1 MKSKILSLVFF
12 CFVAAGFAQNVTVQG
27 TVNEGT
33 DMPLPGV
40 SILIKGTS
48 TGTATDFD
56 GNFVLEDV
64 PISSVLVFSYVGFQD
79 YEVVIENDAPLTIT
93 LQEDAEALDEVVL
106 IGYGTQAK
114 KEITGAV
121 SVVGSE
127 TIEKLNPVRVEQA
140 LQGQVSGVSI
150 TAQSGSPGSA
160 SNIRIRGV
168 TTNGNNNPLIL
179 VDGNVIED
187 LSVINPN
194 DIESMN
200 VLKDA
205 TAGIYGVRAA
215 NGVILITTKSGAK
228 SSPLRFELDTYAGV
242 QETSRKIPV
251 LNATEYGVIVN
262 EAFAAGGST
271 PPFLD
276 FTELGEGTDWQ
287 DEIFQTAPIA
297 NVNFAVNK
305 GWEDSKLS
313 VGTSYLTQDGIVGG
327 SDANF
332 SRFTGR
338 VNYNL
343 DFFKNFKLNTSWIYT
358 NTNRKNL
365 LENTLGS
372 VLFNALNMA
381 PNLPVY
387 DENGDYTLAEGLGNE
402 VINPQAQI
410 DNTHNKTYVDKISGA
425 IGLNYSFLE
434 HFSAESRFQFNYSE
448 VSGKVFSP
456 EVYYGSGKVFNV
468 TRNLVNEYHNIYR
481 DYTWD
486 TFLTYKNSWA
496 ESHNLTALLGMSVRQ
511 ESGKLSGLT
520 GYDIPDNDP
529 ANASIE
535 NASDVE
541 DNYRN
546 GGDTFDTRLLSY
558 FTRAQY
564 DYKGK
569 YLVSV
574 VLRRDA
580 STRFGPENRVG
591 YFPSIS
597 TGWVVSDES
606 FMENTSWMNFLKLRV
621 SYGIVGNDRIPDYGY
636 VSLLNGEGT
645 YVLNDEL
652 IFGKAEG
659 ALANPEIRWEK
670 QKTFDIGVD
679 FKFLDNKFDVTMD
692 YFNKRTDDLLLVP
705 QVSGM
710 LGASAPGSRPPIV
723 NAGSV
728 ENKGF
733 EFAIT
738 YSDDVSD
745 DFRWNISYNVTYL
758 QNNVLSVA
766 EENGFVT
773 GGSFGVGQDP
783 PARMEVGQPIGYFYG
798 LKTDGLFQNQA
809 EVDAHADQANAAPG
823 DLRYVDQLTV
833 DTNDD
838 GIPDAADGVINEDDR
853 VYIGDPIA
861 PWTMGL
867 NLGLNYRNWDFGAY
881 FFASLGNEIVR
892 NYERNQPLTN
902 RSSYFLNRWTG
913 EGSTDSFPRV
923 TTGANSNGLF
933 SDFYVE
939 DGSYLR
945 IQNIQLGYTFNSDEW
960 KNVDR
965 FRIYASVN
973 NAYTFTKYTGYDPAA
988 STGEPIGGGID
999 QGFYPIPRVY
1009 MLGLNLKF

>member
-1 MKSKILSLVFF
+1 MKSKIILLVFF
-12 CFVAAGFAQNVTVQG
+12 FAVTFGYAQNVTVTG
-27 TVNEGT
+27 TVYEDT

-40 SILIKGTS
+40 SIVIKGTT

-56 GNFVLEDV
+56 GNFVLDDV
-64 PISSVLVFSYVGFQD
+64 PISSVVVFSYVGFQD
-79 YEVVIENDAPLTIT
+79 YEVVIENDNPMTIT
-93 LQEDAEALDEVVL
+93 LLEDAEALDEVVL

-121 SVVGSE
+121 AVVGSE

-194 DIESMN
+194 DIESIN

-228 SSPLRFELDTYAGV
+228 SSPLKFELDTYAGI
-242 QETSRKIPV
+242 QETTRKIPV

-262 EAFAAGGST
+262 EAFVAGGDS

-276 FTELGEGTDWQ
+276 FTKLGQGTNWQ
-287 DEIFQTAPIA
+287 NEIFQTAPIA
-297 NVNFAVNK
+297 NINFAVNK

-365 LENTLGS
+365 IENTLGS

-381 PNLPVY
+381 PNLNVR
-387 DENGDYTLAEGLGNE
+387 DENGEYTLAEGLGNE

-410 DNTHNKTYVDKISGA
+410 DNTYNKTYVDKISGA

-456 EVYYGSGKVFNV
+456 EVFYGSGKVFNV
-468 TRNLVNEYHNIYR
+468 TRNNVTEYHNIYR

-486 TFLTYKNSWA
+486 NLLTYKNSWA
-496 ESHNLTALLGMSVRQ
+496 DSHNLTALLAMSIRQ
-511 ESGKLSGLT
+511 ETGKLSGFT
-520 GYDIPDNDP
+520 GFDIPDNSYE
-529 ANASIE
+529 NASIE
-535 NASDVE
+535 NADPDSVI
-541 DNYRN
+541 DNYQN
-546 GGDTFDTRLLSY
+546 GGDTYDTRLLSY

-569 YLVSV
+569 YLLSV

-591 YFPSIS
+591 YFPSVS
-597 TGWVVSDES
+597 AGWVMTDES
-606 FMENTSWMNFLKLRV
+606 FLESNAWMNFLKLRV

-636 VSLLNGEGT
+636 VSLLNGQGT

-652 IFGKAEG
+652 IYGKAEG
-659 ALANPEIRWEK
+659 ALANPEIKWEK
-670 QKTFDIGVD
+670 QKTFDVGVD

-692 YFNKRTDDLLLVP
+692 YFNKTTDDLLLVP
-705 QVSGM
+705 QVSGI
-710 LGASAPGSRPPIV
+710 LGSAAPGSRPPIV

-733 EFAIT
+733 EFSVSYNEDI
-738 YSDDVSD
+738 SD
-745 DFRWNISYNVTYL
+745 DFRFNISYNMTYL
-758 QNNVLSVA
+758 QNKVLAVA
-766 EENGFVT
+766 GENGFVT

-783 PARMEVGQPIGYFYG
+783 PSRMEVGQPIGYFYG
-798 LKTDGLFQNQA
+798 LKTDGLFQNQS
-809 EVDAHADQANAAPG
+809 EVDAHADQVNAAPG
-823 DLRYVDQLTV
+823 DLRYVDI
-833 DTNDD
+833 NKD
-838 GIPDAADGVINEDDR
+838 GIINEDDR
-853 VYIGDPIA
+853 TYIGDPIA

-867 NLGLNYRNWDFGAY
+867 NLGMNYKNWDFGAY

-902 RSSYFLNRWTG
+902 RSVYFLNRWTG

-923 TTGANSNGLF
+923 TTGANSNSLF

-939 DGSYLR
+939 DASYLR
-945 IQNIQLGYTFNSDEW
+945 IQNIQLGYTFNTDES
-960 KNVDR
+960 KGIDK
-965 FRIYASVN
+965 FRIYGSVN
-973 NAYTFTKYTGYDPAA
+973 NAYTFTKYTGYDPSA
-988 STGEPIGGGID
+988 STGAPIGGGID
-999 QGFYPIPRVY
+999 QGFYPIPRTY

>member
-1 MKSKILSLVFF
+1 MKSKIILLVFF
-12 CFVAAGFAQNVTVQG
+12 FAVTFGYAQNVTVTG
-27 TVNEGT
+27 TVYEDT

-40 SILIKGTS
+40 SILIKGTT

-56 GNFVLEDV
+56 GNFVLDDV
-64 PISSVLVFSYVGFQD
+64 PISSVVVFSYVGFQD
-79 YEVVIENDAPLTIT
+79 YEVVIENDNPMTIT
-93 LQEDAEALDEVVL
+93 LLEDAEALDEVVL

-121 SVVGSE
+121 AVVGSE
-127 TIEKLNPVRVEQA
+127 TIEKLNPVRIEQA

-194 DIESMN
+194 DIESIN

-228 SSPLRFELDTYAGV
+228 SSPLKFELDTYAGI
-242 QETSRKIPV
+242 QETTRKIPV

-262 EAFAAGGST
+262 EAFVAGGDS

-276 FTELGEGTDWQ
+276 FTKLGQGTDWQ
-287 DEIFQTAPIA
+287 NEIFQTAPIA
-297 NVNFAVNK
+297 NINFAVNK

-365 LENTLGS
+365 IENALGS

-381 PNLPVY
+381 PNLNVR
-387 DENGDYTLAEGLGNE
+387 DENGEYTLAEGLGNE

-410 DNTHNKTYVDKISGA
+410 DNTYNKTYVDKISGA

-456 EVYYGSGKVFNV
+456 EVFYGSGKVFNV
-468 TRNLVNEYHNIYR
+468 TRNNVTEYHNIYR

-486 TFLTYKNSWA
+486 NLLTYKNSWA
-496 ESHNLTALLGMSVRQ
+496 DSHNLTALLAMSIRQ
-511 ESGKLSGLT
+511 ETGKLSGFT
-520 GYDIPDNDP
+520 GFDIPDNSYE
-529 ANASIE
+529 NASIE
-535 NASDVE
+535 NADPDSVI
-541 DNYRN
+541 DNYQN
-546 GGDTFDTRLLSY
+546 GGDTYDTRLLSY

-569 YLVSV
+569 YLLSV

-591 YFPSIS
+591 YFPSVS
-597 TGWVVSDES
+597 AGWVMTDES
-606 FMENTSWMNFLKLRV
+606 FLESNAWMNFLKLRV

-636 VSLLNGEGT
+636 VSLLNGQGT

-652 IFGKAEG
+652 IYGKAEG
-659 ALANPEIRWEK
+659 ALANPEIKWEK
-670 QKTFDIGVD
+670 QKTFDVGVD

-692 YFNKRTDDLLLVP
+692 YFNKTTDDLLLVP
-705 QVSGM
+705 QVSGI
-710 LGASAPGSRPPIV
+710 LGSAAPGSRPPIV

-733 EFAIT
+733 EFSVSYNEDI
-738 YSDDVSD
+738 SD
-745 DFRWNISYNVTYL
+745 DFRFNISYNMTYL
-758 QNNVLSVA
+758 QNTVLAVA
-766 EENGFVT
+766 GENGFVT

-783 PARMEVGQPIGYFYG
+783 PSRMEVGQPIGYFYG
-798 LKTDGLFQNQA
+798 LKTDGLFQNQS
-809 EVDAHADQANAAPG
+809 EVDAHADQVNAAPG
-823 DLRYVDQLTV
+823 DLRYVD
-833 DTNDD
+833 TNKD
-838 GIPDAADGVINEDDR
+838 GIINEDDR
-853 VYIGDPIA
+853 TYIGDPIA

-867 NLGLNYRNWDFGAY
+867 NLGMNYKNWDFGAY

-902 RSSYFLNRWTG
+902 RSVYFLNRWTG

-923 TTGANSNGLF
+923 TTGANSNSLF

-939 DGSYLR
+939 DASYLR
-945 IQNIQLGYTFNSDEW
+945 IQNIQLGYTFNTDES
-960 KNVDR
+960 KGIDK
-965 FRIYASVN
+965 FRIYGSVN
-973 NAYTFTKYTGYDPAA
+973 NAYTFTKYTGYDPSA
-988 STGEPIGGGID
+988 STGAPIGGGID
-999 QGFYPIPRVY
+999 QGFYPIPRTY

>member
-1 MKSKILSLVFF
+1 MKSKIILLVFF
-12 CFVAAGFAQNVTVQG
+12 FAVTFGYAQNVSVTG
-27 TVNEGT
+27 TVYEGT

-40 SILIKGTS
+40 SILIKGTT

-64 PISSVLVFSYVGFQD
+64 PLSSVVVFSYVGFQD
-79 YEVVIENDAPLTIT
+79 YEVVIENDSPLNII
-93 LQEDAEALDEVVL
+93 LLEDAEALDEVVL

-121 SVVGSE
+121 AVVGSE

-228 SSPLRFELDTYAGV
+228 SSPLKFELDTYAGI
-242 QETSRKIPV
+242 QETTRKIPV
-251 LNATEYGVIVN
+251 LNATEYGVLVN
-262 EAFAAGGST
+262 EAFVAGGDT

-276 FTELGEGTDWQ
+276 FSELGQGTDWQ
-287 DEIFQTAPIA
+287 KEIFQTAPIA
-297 NVNFAVNK
+297 NINFAVNK

-381 PNLPVY
+381 PTLTVK

-410 DNTHNKTYVDKISGA
+410 DNTYNNTYVDKISGA

-468 TRNLVNEYHNIYR
+468 TRNNVTEYHNIYR

-486 TFLTYKNSWA
+486 NLLTYKNSWA
-496 ESHNLTALLGMSVRQ
+496 DSHNLTALLAMSIRQ
-511 ESGKLSGLT
+511 ETGKLSGLT
-520 GYDIPDNDP
+520 GFDIPGNDP
-529 ANASIE
+529 DNASIE
-535 NASDVE
+535 NADPDSII
-541 DNYRN
+541 DNYQN
-546 GGDTFDTRLLSY
+546 GGDTYDTRLLSY

-564 DYKGK
+564 DFKGK
-569 YLVSV
+569 YLLSV

-580 STRFGPENRVG
+580 STRFGPDNRVG
-591 YFPSIS
+591 YFPSVS
-597 TGWVVSDES
+597 AGWVMTDES
-606 FMENTSWMNFLKLRV
+606 FLDSNTWMNFLKLRV

-636 VSLLNGEGT
+636 VSLLNGQGT

-652 IFGKAEG
+652 IYGKAEG
-659 ALANPEIRWEK
+659 ALANPEIKWEK
-670 QKTFDIGVD
+670 QKTFDVGVD

-692 YFNKRTDDLLLVP
+692 YFNKTTDDLLLVP
-705 QVSGM
+705 QVSGI

-733 EFAIT
+733 EFSVSYNEDI
-738 YSDDVSD
+738 SD
-745 DFRWNISYNVTYL
+745 DFRFNISYNMTYL
-758 QNNVLSVA
+758 QNTVLSVA
-766 EENGFVT
+766 GENGFVT

-783 PARMEVGQPIGYFYG
+783 PSRMEVGQPIGYFYG

-809 EVDAHADQANAAPG
+809 EVDAHADQVNAAPG
-823 DLRYVDQLTV
+823 DLRFV
-833 DTNDD
+833 DTNED
-838 GIPDAADGVINEDDR
+838 GEINEDDR
-853 VYIGDPIA
+853 TYIGDPIA

-867 NLGLNYRNWDFGAY
+867 NLGLNYKNWDFGAY

-902 RSSYFLNRWTG
+902 RSVYFLNRWTG

-939 DGSYLR
+939 DASYLR
-945 IQNIQLGYTFNSDEW
+945 IQNIQLGYTFNTEESKGID
-960 KNVDR
+960 K

-973 NAYTFTKYTGYDPAA
+973 NAYTFTKYTGYDPSA
-988 STGEPIGGGID
+988 STGAPIGGGID
-999 QGFYPIPRVY
+999 QGFYPIPRTY

>member
-12 CFVAAGFAQNVTVQG
+12 CIVAVGFAQNVTVQG

-733 EFAIT
+733 EFAVT

-867 NLGLNYRNWDFGAY
+867 NLGMNYRNWDFGAY

-945 IQNIQLGYTFNSDEW
+945 IQNLQLGYTFNSDEW
-960 KNVDR
+960 KNVDK